1 MIDYRGTWAMAP
13 LLMYISAAALA
24 LAVPVR
30 GAGAQ
35 VPVSLDH
42 NHDGVVSHKEFDDT
56 RETHFGRI
64 DQNGDDV
71 LTASEFIQRPSGPSG
86 TRPGVTRLDE
96 LRRRR
101 FANLDTNN
109 DGNVSHAE
117 YMDFGRRLFAAI
129 DADRDGRLSSDE
141 FQRFRVGT
149 TARRDQPVPTDRASQ
164 VFAALDGNG
173 DGVLTLAEIET
184 TRDRAF
190 SRA

>member
-13 LLMYISAAALA
+13 LLMYISLGALA
-24 LAVPVR
+24 LAIPVR
-30 GAGAQ
+30 SAGAQ

-42 NHDGVVSHKEFDDT
+42 NHDGVVSRKEFDDT
-56 RETHFGRI
+56 RETSFGRI

-109 DGNVSHAE
+109 DGFIEPNEAKAAE
-117 YMDFGRRLFAAI
+117 K
-129 DADRDGRLSSDE
+129 SK
-141 FQRFRVGT
+141 
-149 TARRDQPVPTDRASQ
+149 
-164 VFAALDGNG
+164 
-173 DGVLTLAEIET
+173 
-184 TRDRAF
+184 
-190 SRA
+190 